1 LITETDT
8 PQIGTEAE
16 SPTPS
21 YSSLSDLIGQAGL
34 ELTYQSSGIYDSYP
48 KEESDYFVLEPSVSD
63 KLLVVGFSLSNTSGG
78 EKSVDLST
86 AGIQYSLTVGE
97 KSYRPLLTA
106 LPNDLRYLTMTLAAG
121 EKQEVVVVFE
131 VDKDTD
137 LSASSLTLTKDGAMA
152 QISPLAN

>member
-1 LITETDT
+1 
-8 PQIGTEAE
+8 
-16 SPTPS
+16 
-21 YSSLSDLIGQAGL
+21 
-34 ELTYQSSGIYDSYP
+34 
-48 KEESDYFVLEPSVSD
+48 
-63 KLLVVGFSLSNTSGG
+63 
-78 EKSVDLST
+78 
-86 AGIQYSLTVGE
+86 
-97 KSYRPLLTA
+97 LTA